1 MIFVDN
7 ISKDLGEFYMKNVSL
22 EIHANEYFVILGPT
36 GAGKSILL
44 ETIAGIFMPDR
55 GKIYLDETDITVLP
69 SRKRQVGMVY
79 QDYSLFPY
87 LNVRDNIGFGLKNK
101 DMDKESIKD
110 KVDEL
115 LDFLKIHH
123 LAHRYPGT
131 LSGGEQQ
138 KVAIARA
145 IAMEPKVLLLD
156 EPLSALDFRTKTYL
170 QEGLKKV
177 KETYGITMV
186 HVTHDQT
193 EAMMLADR
201 IAVMMHG
208 ELIQV
213 GTPKEIF
220 NRPKN
225 EEIASFVGIENILRG
240 QISSNNNGVAEV
252 AVEGENTVLAVTDY
266 NDGPVK
272 VFIRP
277 EDVILSIG
285 VCESSVQN
293 TFSGKVTHIH
303 DMGALTRVRLD
314 NDIVSLVTKR
324 SLESLQLCIG
334 TQVHASFKTTA
345 AHVVQG

>member
-1 MIFVDN
+1 
-7 ISKDLGEFYMKNVSL
+7 
-22 EIHANEYFVILGPT
+22 
-36 GAGKSILL
+36 
-44 ETIAGIFMPDR
+44 
-55 GKIYLDETDITVLP
+55 
-69 SRKRQVGMVY
+69 
-79 QDYSLFPY
+79 
-87 LNVRDNIGFGLKNK
+87 
-101 DMDKESIKD
+101 
-110 KVDEL
+110 
-115 LDFLKIHH
+115 
-123 LAHRYPGT
+123 
-131 LSGGEQQ
+131 
-138 KVAIARA
+138 
-145 IAMEPKVLLLD
+145 
-156 EPLSALDFRTKTYL
+156 
-170 QEGLKKV
+170 
-177 KETYGITMV
+177 MV